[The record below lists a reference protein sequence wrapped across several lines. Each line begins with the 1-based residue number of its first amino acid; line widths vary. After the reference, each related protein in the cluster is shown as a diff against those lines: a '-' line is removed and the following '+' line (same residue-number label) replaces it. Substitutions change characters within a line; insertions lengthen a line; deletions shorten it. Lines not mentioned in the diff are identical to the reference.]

1 MFSTSKNKRN
11 CPNELYL
18 KVSESSF
25 LTPPLLFFHIF
36 LKLFLHFVLFKQ
48 KAISELGEL
57 ESIVECLS
65 VSPIKI
71 RNNKASSSGEVKL
84 AKTQNTLQLI
94 VGTQ

>member
-1 MFSTSKNKRN
+1 MSGS
-11 CPNELYL
+11 
-18 KVSESSF
+18 
-25 LTPPLLFFHIF
+25 
-36 LKLFLHFVLFKQ
+36 
-48 KAISELGEL
+48 AISELGEL
-57 ESIVECLS
+57 EPIVECLT

>member
-1 MFSTSKNKRN
+1 MSGS
-11 CPNELYL
+11 
-18 KVSESSF
+18 
-25 LTPPLLFFHIF
+25 
-36 LKLFLHFVLFKQ
+36 
-48 KAISELGEL
+48 AISELGEL